1 MGSQPYRRPELGT
14 QQETTMG
21 TRLFAA
27 LAAAGLMTA
36 AHAQSSVTLFGIADV
51 GIANVSTSGAHR
63 TLVQSDGNTSSRL
76 GFRGQEDLGGGLY
89 AAFWL
94 EGAIDIASGAGGTTN
109 AGNQGSNIGSS
120 AFTFGRRSTVSL
132 GGRWGELRIGRDY
145 VPTFSN
151 LTTVFTPFGT
161 NGMGNTGTLFY
172 PVAAGGT
179 TPRTNVRASNSVG
192 YHLPSDLGGF
202 YGTVMVASGNNPST
216 AGAKRDDGNYRGA
229 RIGWR
234 GAGFNIAA
242 ATGHTDYAT
251 GDYTQSNV
259 GVSYEFHNTV
269 KLMYL
274 WGRNKVGITQ
284 TTAQLVGI
292 AWDVG
297 PGEFRAEYA
306 RLKAK
311 GVASDAT
318 HTAIGYVYNLSK
330 RTAIYTDYA
339 IVDNKGAG
347 TAFDVGIA
355 VTTPGGTSRGFELG
369 IRHAF

>member
-1 MGSQPYRRPELGT
+1 MRN
-14 QQETTMG
+14 
-21 TRLFAA
+21 RLLVRLLVA

-36 AHAQSSVTLFGIADV
+36 AHAQSSVTLFGVTDIGVASL
-51 GIANVSTSGAHR
+51 STSGARR
-63 TLVQSDGNTSSRL
+63 TLMQSDGNTSSRL
-76 GFRGQEDLGGGLY
+76 GFRGQEDLGGGMY

-94 EGAIDIASGAGGTTN
+94 EGSVDIPDGAGGTTN
-109 AGNQGSNIGSS
+109 AGNQGSNIGSNG
-120 AFTFGRRSTVSL
+120 FTFGRRSTVSL
-132 GGRWGELRIGRDY
+132 GGRWGELRLGRDY
-145 VPTFSN
+145 VPTFTN
-151 LTTVFTPFGT
+151 LTTAFTPFGT

-192 YHLPSDLGGF
+192 YHLPSNLGGF

-216 AGAKRDDGNYRGA
+216 AGAKRDDGDYRGA

-242 ATGHTDYAT
+242 ATGRTDYAS
-251 GDYTQSNV
+251 GDFTQSNV
-259 GVSYEFHNTV
+259 GVSYEVHKNI

-274 WGRNKVGITQ
+274 WGRNKVGVTQ
-284 TTAQLVGI
+284 TTAQLVGV

-306 RLKAK
+306 RLKAR

-318 HTAIGYVYNLSK
+318 HTAVGYVYNLSK

-339 IVDNKGAG
+339 IVDNKGTG
-347 TAFDVGIA
+347 TEFDVGIP
-355 VTTPGGTSRGFELG
+355 VTAPGGSSRGFELG
-369 IRHAF
+369 IRHTF